1 MRPISFRDSQPSR
14 HRFSNTRRRQ
24 QFSAF
29 VSPLLL
35 LTILCLWSYSLC
47 SADEPK
53 ATDAA
58 ARAPTKNDKAENE
71 KKPVSFWMEKKLEY
85 TQDILR
91 GLATG
96 DLELVE
102 EKSEQMRV
110 VSRIEG
116 WVRNRKPGYRAQ
128 FQAFRFA
135 NAEILRNAEADNL
148 DGATIAFQQ
157 LTISCV
163 SCHKILRDVD

>member
-1 MRPISFRDSQPSR
+1 M
-14 HRFSNTRRRQ
+14 
-24 QFSAF
+24 
-29 VSPLLL
+29 LLL
-35 LTILCLWSYSLC
+35 LPILSLGVSPLC
-47 SADEPK
+47 SADEPT
-53 ATDAA
+53 TDAA
-58 ARAPTKNDKAENE
+58 AHTAVQAQATAQAPATAQGKDAKVEVE

-128 FQAFRFA
+128 FQAFQFA
-135 NAEILRNAEADNL
+135 NAEIQRNAEADNL
-148 DGATIAFQQ
+148 DGAAIAFQQ